1 MVRNVSRKKRDNV
14 TEKRGNKV
22 EDEETCYDPIS
33 ALTKITLITIQ
44 EEIIER
50 KKKNIAN
57 RKNIDRG

>member
-44 EEIIER
+44 EEIIGQ

>member
-44 EEIIER
+44 EEIIGR

>member
-57 RKNIDRG
+57 RKNFDRG

>member
-22 EDEETCYDPIS
+22 EDEETCYYPIS

-44 EEIIER
+44 EEITGR
-50 KKKNIAN
+50 KKENIAN
-57 RKNIDRG
+57 RKKIDRG

>member
-57 RKNIDRG
+57 RKKIDRG